1 MQGAKSKPDLSTS
14 SAVCWILIRALQ
26 ESFWFVSWLL
36 VNKAVRF
43 TFRSNRNILLKPRR
57 PSVSL
62 SYSKMHYAGLL
73 HNICKFFLLGLH
85 FLTHLQFLKQFAN
98 LSSHS
103 PTSLRIHQ
111 PRLHSAKLRADR
123 NYEQK
128 SDGQVLRAVVQYLI
142 WPHIYCSVLQ
152 FTVHSINSK
161 GKLWRE
167 MWWKLHSV
175 LVATKSSLPNTLK
188 GNCNIWRVI

>member
-1 MQGAKSKPDLSTS
+1 MAVQGAKSKLDLSTS
-14 SAVCWILIRALQ
+14 SAVCWILIGALQ
-26 ESFWFVSWLL
+26 ESFRFISWILQSIKQYISHSDQTETFYSSLEDLPFHSVIQGCIMQAYYIIFVNFSSWGY
-36 VNKAVRF
+36 
-43 TFRSNRNILLKPRR
+43 TFWP
-57 PSVSL
+57 
-62 SYSKMHYAGLL
+62 
-73 HNICKFFLLGLH
+73 ICNFW
-85 FLTHLQFLKQFAN
+85 N
-98 LSSHS
+98 NS
-103 PTSLRIHQ
+103 PTSLHIHQ

-123 NYEQK
+123 KYEQK

-152 FTVHSINSK
+152 FTVHSVNSK